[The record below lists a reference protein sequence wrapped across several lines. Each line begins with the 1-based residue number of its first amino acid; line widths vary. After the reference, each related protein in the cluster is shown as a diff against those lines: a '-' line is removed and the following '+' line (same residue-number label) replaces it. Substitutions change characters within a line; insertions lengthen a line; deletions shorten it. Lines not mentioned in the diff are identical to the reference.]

1 VPGLSRVLLA
11 AALLLAV
18 LTLAACDRQQLSPSA
33 ERGRQVFL
41 AQCVSC
47 HGSDPVRD
55 GPLGPALKGSSRALL
70 EAKVLNGAY
79 PPGHAPKR
87 PTNVMPPL
95 PALAG
100 DIGAL
105 ADYLR

>member
-1 VPGLSRVLLA
+1 VRLSPVA
-11 AALLLAV
+11 AALTAALA
-18 LTLAACDRQQLSPSA
+18 LSGCEQQQLSPSA

-47 HGSDPVRD
+47 HGPDPAQA
-55 GPLGPALKGSSRALL
+55 GPIGPAVKGASKKLI

-79 PPGHAPKR
+79 PPGYTPKR
-87 PTNVMPPL
+87 STKVMPPL

-100 DIGAL
+100 DIPGL